1 MHTESREIAII
12 GYFQTQNKENKVE
25 QLKKIGNNCTAQY
38 IFTEAIVLCSKIRP
52 PFQPTN

>member
-25 QLKKIGNNCTAQY
+25 QLKRKKNWQ
-38 IFTEAIVLCSKIRP
+38 
-52 PFQPTN
+52 